1 MGGTKGGFFGENIF
15 AKGEYLDKGYVE
27 TAEEQP
33 VEVVAKPFLALVL
46 VGVLATTVYVVQQVG
61 SAGAI

>member
-1 MGGTKGGFFGENIF
+1 M
-15 AKGEYLDKGYVE
+15 
-27 TAEEQP
+27 
-33 VEVVAKPFLALVL
+33 EVVAKPFLALVL